1 MAFKEALEEALGKI
15 PDEGYRNQLRELLS
29 KPEGRE
35 MAEGW
40 LRQSEFDKNFNTLN
54 EDKAAFKTDQD
65 SFNATKQGWQKW
77 HTDEAKP
84 AYDRAQAIEAKYD
97 KEVGAR
103 DARIKELTE
112 RFAGGELDEEQE
124 NAIVKE
130 VTTLRT
136 EISKLQ
142 TAIKDGGFIT
152 QAEMEAQLQKKST
165 EFADSFGDVLLNLDD
180 IADSHQKTFGK
191 RLDRRELLKFAQ
203 EKGIQNLDD
212 AYAKMTH
219 DEANDV
225 REKEI
230 REDERKKIMS
240 QQGHPTDG
248 NGYAPPTLG
257 HLQARVQKGKHDDG
271 LPEDATVTEAAQ
283 AAAAEL
289 RAEGKIF
296 PE

>member
-1 MAFKEALEEALGKI
+1 MAFKEALEEALAKI
-15 PDEGYRNQLRELLS
+15 PDEGYRDQMRELLS

-54 EDKAAFKTDQD
+54 EDKATFKTDQD
-65 SFNATKQGWQKW
+65 AFNATKEGWQKW
-77 HTDEAKP
+77 HKDEAKP
-84 AYDRAQAIEAKYD
+84 AFERAQAIEAKYD
-97 KEVGAR
+97 KDIGAR

-112 RFAGGELDEEQE
+112 RFAGGELDEDQE

-136 EISKLQ
+136 EISQLQ
-142 TAIKDGGFIT
+142 TAIKDGGYIS
-152 QAEMEAQLQKKST
+152 QKEMEAQLQKKST
-165 EFADSFGDVLLNLDD
+165 EFADSFGEVILTLDD
-180 IADSHQKTFGK
+180 IADAHQKTFDK
-191 RLDRRELLKFAQ
+191 RLDRRALLKFAQ

-212 AYAKMTH
+212 AYSKMTH
-219 DEANDV
+219 DEASEV

-248 NGYAPPTLG
+248 NGYTQPTLG
-257 HLQARVQKGKHDDG
+257 HLQQRVQKGKHDDG
-271 LPEDATVTEAAQ
+271 LPEDASLAEATA